1 MYSSYTAASYARLWE
16 LARSRNIRLEGALTW
31 AFTFVGQ
38 PWFAG
43 YRQLATRGVD
53 LPVLNVFRLFSHLA
67 TEQVAASSTAEVPLE
82 DIVAHG
88 VRGKPDVGVLAT
100 RSDTGSLRILLWHY
114 HDDDIPGPDA
124 EVTLTIQGLSA
135 TRSPRARIWRVD
147 QEHGDAFAAW
157 QAMGS
162 PQNPTA
168 PQIQQLTR
176 ASQIASDPIR
186 GVSRQ
191 PNGAVS
197 LEIVVPLHGV
207 ALVDLEAQ

>member
-1 MYSSYTAASYARLWE
+1 
-16 LARSRNIRLEGALTW
+16 LEGALTW

-135 TRSPRARIWRVD
+135 ARSPRARIWRVD